1 MVALRRTLNSA
12 SAPWLVAATLA
23 CALLGAAIAQPA
35 PSGPAPAA
43 AAAVPGVPYV
53 TTIQVDGADASVEK
67 IATETSTLKTLEKD
81 PPPGPPGLVGR
92 AKADIERISA
102 ALMATGRYGAIVD
115 VTIAGVSVSSTSAP
129 DAAQR
134 GPRPVP
140 AVIKISPG
148 PVFTFGRVDVK
159 ALDRGA
165 AETDL
170 KLRKTGLKTGDPAPS
185 TVIFGAE
192 SKIVDE
198 LRAAGYPFAATK
210 GRDAIADHNRKQLDV
225 TITVAAG
232 PRAAFGEVTIKGT
245 KDVDPTVVRGRVPF
259 EPGDRYDPE
268 KITEL
273 KEEIAKLDVF
283 SSVRIREGTEPD
295 ASGRV
300 PVAIEVEEKKFRYVG
315 AAAKYDTIDG
325 ASVLGYWGHRNLFGG
340 AEKLRLEAGASRL
353 ISNKPADYEYK
364 VGAHFEK
371 PGIITG
377 FDDLLI
383 DVIAQRERPDAYWR
397 DGVTGVVGIR
407 RRLTSDFSLQV
418 GVEGDVSKIR
428 DTFGEERF
436 LLVGLP
442 VIATFD
448 NTDNKLDPTEGVRA
462 TLQAAPYFNQKGT
475 QKSLNVFKGQA
486 SSYWAFDEDGRYI
499 LAGKIGL
506 GSIVGPTT
514 TEDVPAN
521 RRFFA
526 GGGGSIRGFAYQS
539 ASPYCDFF
547 KIPKPPKALDCHTD
561 QPIGGRSLFEASVE
575 ARIKVTDTIG
585 VVPFVDLGAAFDS
598 AYPNFSENIRVGAGL
613 GLRYYTAIGPIRLD
627 VATPVMGRSSNDPRV
642 AFYVSIGQAF

>member
-1 MVALRRTLNSA
+1 MSVLRNALTSA
-12 SAPWLVAATLA
+12 SAPWLAAATLA
-23 CALLGAAIAQPA
+23 CGALGAAFAQPA
-35 PSGPAPAA
+35 PDGPPPAA
-43 AAAVPGVPYV
+43 ASAIPGVPYV
-53 TTIQVDGADASVEK
+53 TTIQVEGGDAAVEK
-67 IATETSTLKTLEKD
+67 IANDTSTLKTLEKE

-92 AKADIERISA
+92 AKADIERIAA

-115 VTIAGVSVSSTSAP
+115 VTVAGVSVSSTGAP

-134 GPRPVP
+134 ARRPVP
-140 AVIKISPG
+140 AIIKIMPG
-148 PVFTFGRVDVK
+148 PVFTFGQVSVK
-159 ALDRGA
+159 PLDRGA

-170 KLRKTGLKTGDPAPS
+170 KLGKTGLKTGEPAPS

-192 SKIVDE
+192 SRIVDE

-210 GRDAIADHNRKQLDV
+210 GRDAVADHTRKQLDV
-225 TITVAAG
+225 TISAAAG
-232 PRAAFGEVTIKGT
+232 PRAPFGEVTISGT
-245 KDVDPTVVRGRVPF
+245 KDVDPKVVRGRVPF
-259 EPGDRYDPE
+259 KPGEQYDPE
-268 KITEL
+268 KIKEL
-273 KEEIAKLDVF
+273 KEEIAALDVF

-353 ISNKPADYEYK
+353 ISNAPADYEYK
-364 VGAHFEK
+364 FGAHFEK

-377 FDDLLI
+377 FDDLLV

-407 RRLTSDFSLQV
+407 RRLTSDFSLQI

-428 DTFGEERF
+428 DTFGEKRF

-442 VIATFD
+442 VVATYD
-448 NTDNKLDPTEGVRA
+448 STDDKLNPTEGIRA
-462 TLQAAPYFNQKGT
+462 LVQAAPYFNQKGE
-475 QKSLNVFKGQA
+475 QKSLNVFKGQI
-486 SSYWAFDEDGRYI
+486 STYWALDEDGRYI
-499 LAGKIGL
+499 LAGKLGV

-526 GGGGSIRGFAYQS
+526 GGGGSIRGFGYQS
-539 ASPYCDFF
+539 ASPYCDFYR
-547 KIPKPPKALDCHTD
+547 IPKPPKALDCHTD
-561 QPIGGRSLFEASVE
+561 QPIGGRSLLETSVE
-575 ARIKVTDTIG
+575 ARIKITDTIG
-585 VVPFVDLGAAFDS
+585 VVPFVDAGAAFDS
-598 AYPNFSENIRVGAGL
+598 AYPNFSESIRVGAGL

-627 VATPVMGRSSNDPRV
+627 VATPVVGRTSNDPRV
-642 AFYVSIGQAF
+642 AFYVSIGQSF